1 VRCSLRRSPRRDW
14 AAAVTFT
21 TFTFVVFLLI
31 VFALYWWRPDR
42 RRQNVLLLMASYVFY
57 GWWDWRFCSLMLLS
71 SLLDYWAGLSIE
83 RLTTPA
89 FRRAVL
95 AATMASNLL
104 ILGIFKYFNFF
115 AENLQALAASFGW
128 QMDSITLRIVLPVG
142 VSFYTF
148 QSMSYTIDVY
158 RRHLKPTADFVDY
171 MTFVTFF
178 PQLVA
183 GPIERATHLLPQF
196 MAPRRFDPGAA
207 ADGSRQMLWG
217 FFKKMV
223 LADNL
228 GPIVT
233 AYYTHPERATG
244 PELMF
249 GTLCFAFQIYCDFS
263 AYSDIAVGSAKW
275 FGIDIMRNFAY
286 PYFSQDIVE
295 FWRRWHISLST
306 WFRDYV
312 YVPLGGRRT
321 GGFGHGIWNLMVTFV
336 LSGLWHGASWTF
348 VAWGALNGAA
358 IVATVWRGGVSLR
371 PTDTPGGL
379 GLIPRAT
386 VAIRI
391 LATFVFVCVTWVLFR
406 ALSLSDALLILHR
419 MVADSLSLA
428 AWRTL
433 GVVVAA
439 TYSRPMELLLAFVL
453 LEWVTRRHPHPL
465 HVGAWPRW
473 LRWMLYTLV
482 IWIILFYG
490 THSPEQF
497 IYFQF

>member
-1 VRCSLRRSPRRDW
+1 
-14 AAAVTFT
+14 VTFT

-31 VFALYWWRPDR
+31 VFGLYWWRPDR
-42 RRQNVLLLMASYVFY
+42 RRQNFLLLAASFVFY

-71 SLLDYWAGLSIE
+71 SLIDYWAGLGLD
-83 RLTTPA
+83 RLASPA
-89 FRRAVL
+89 PRRAIL
-95 AATMASNLL
+95 AAAMAANLAV
-104 ILGIFKYFNFF
+104 LGVFKYFNFF
-115 AENLQALAASFGW
+115 AENLQALAGSLGW
-128 QMDSITLRIVLPVG
+128 RLDPITLRVVLPVG

-148 QSMSYTIDVY
+148 QTMSYTIDVY
-158 RRHLKPTADFVDY
+158 RRYLKPTTQFLEY

-196 MAPRRFDPGAA
+196 MLPRRFDAAAA

-228 GPIVT
+228 GPIASV
-233 AYYTHPERATG
+233 YYLHPERATG
-244 PELMF
+244 PELIF
-249 GTLCFAFQIYCDFS
+249 ATVCFAFQIYCDFS

-312 YVPLGGRRT
+312 YVPLGGRRSGSIVQGMRT
-321 GGFGHGIWNLMVTFV
+321 LMVTFV

-358 IVATVWRGGVSLR
+358 MVTTVWWRGGSLR
-371 PTDTPGGL
+371 QTDIPGG
-379 GLIPRAT
+379 PRLLPEMR
-386 VAIRI
+386 VVGRI
-391 LATFVFVCVTWVLFR
+391 LATFAFVCVTWVLFR
-406 ALSLSDALLILHR
+406 ALTISDAVFILHR
-419 MVADSLSLA
+419 IAADSASLA

-433 GVVVAA
+433 PAA
-439 TYSRPMELLLAFVL
+439 AAGYSRVLQFLLAFLV
-453 LEWVTRRHPHPL
+453 LEWIQRRHHHPL
-465 HVGAWPRW
+465 KIGGWPRL
-473 LRWMLYTLV
+473 LRWALYTAM
-482 IWIILFYG
+482 IWIILYYG
-490 THSPEQF
+490 TDSPDQF